1 MALTLLLRILIFTL
15 FPFDVA
21 VIDSNRRRTLSSV
34 SAVPWGASAR
44 IFPSYHH
51 RFGRSTPDYMCQKN
65 CVEQSQPA
73 CQPIPGTGID
83 EAIGQLVVR
92 SVTPLA
98 LEVALNVQSEIQQ
111 SLAEAGRLRQQLRV
125 FGAAPERRDQA
136 RRGSASKRSP
146 CGSGARRSARPTSR
160 CCPPYGAHCAVA
172 SVSIC
177 SEPSC
182 IETKRL
188 LWLCPLTTP
197 PRHSAKPMPRC
208 ASNRSWIRSSWWM
221 TEAVTKRWLLR
232 GVWKAWRSTPTK
244 STKAM
249 AETKKPA
256 TGWRWKPAR
265 TLSS

>member
-51 RFGRSTPDYMCQKN
+51 RFGRLTPDYMCQKN

-83 EAIGQLVVR
+83 EAIGQLLVQ

-111 SLAEAGRLRQQLRV
+111 RLAEADRLRQQQVQRARYEADRARIRYMRVDPNNRLVADTLEAQWNENLRSL
-125 FGAAPERRDQA
+125 AQA
-136 RRGSASKRSP
+136 K
-146 CGSGARRSARPTSR
+146 
-160 CCPPYGAHCAVA
+160 
-172 SVSIC
+172 
-177 SEPSC
+177 
-182 IETKRL
+182 
-188 LWLCPLTTP
+188 
-197 PRHSAKPMPRC
+197 
-208 ASNRSWIRSSWWM
+208 
-221 TEAVTKRWLLR
+221 
-232 GVWKAWRSTPTK
+232 
-244 STKAM
+244 
-249 AETKKPA
+249 
-256 TGWRWKPAR
+256 
-265 TLSS
+265 

>member
-92 SVTPLA
+92 SVTPLS

-146 CGSGARRSARPTSR
+146 CGSGARRSTNVSLL
-160 CCPPYGAHCAVA
+160 PPVWRA
-172 SVSIC
+172 
-177 SEPSC
+177 
-182 IETKRL
+182 
-188 LWLCPLTTP
+188 
-197 PRHSAKPMPRC
+197 
-208 ASNRSWIRSSWWM
+208 
-221 TEAVTKRWLLR
+221 LR
-232 GVWKAWRSTPTK
+232 GCIPVRYAPTRHVSRQK
-244 STKAM
+244 GCCGYARLQRRQDTAPNLCRG
-249 AETKKPA
+249 ARA
-256 TGWRWKPAR
+256 TGRGFGHPGG
-265 TLSS
+265 